1 MIAAHYGVNIDESV
15 KILRQGGVI
24 AYPTDT
30 LYGLGADPFSP
41 RGVAKIFEVKGRP
54 ATKGLPLL
62 LAEIE
67 DMDQVVRVKP
77 SMAMKLARA
86 FWPGP
91 LTLVL
96 LAAPGVPKEVLGSED
111 TVALRVPDHPVP
123 RALARG
129 LGGPIIGT
137 SANVSGG
144 PDPVTAWDVE
154 QMLGQ
159 AVDYILDGG
168 PAYRGLPSTVV
179 DLTGPRPKL
188 VRSGA
193 LDRESIERVCGVPLE
208 LALV

>member
-1 MIAAHYGVNIDESV
+1 MVAAYFGANIDESV
-15 KILRQGGVI
+15 RILRQGGVI

-41 RGVAKIFEVKGRP
+41 RGVAKVFEVKGRL

-77 SMAMKLARA
+77 SMAMKLAQA

>member
-1 MIAAHYGVNIDESV
+1 MVTAYIRAYIDESV

-41 RGVAKIFEVKGRP
+41 RGVARVFEVKGRP

-77 SMAMKLARA
+77 PMAMNLAQA

-96 LAAPGVPKEVLGSED
+96 PGAPKVPKEVSGGGEG
-111 TVALRVPDHPVP
+111 TVALRVPNHPVP

-168 PAYRGLPSTVV
+168 PYP
-179 DLTGPRPKL
+179 
-188 VRSGA
+188 
-193 LDRESIERVCGVPLE
+193 
-208 LALV
+208 